1 MVLVVLILVL
11 EEKVTAPSPPVPVLG
26 AVEPE
31 RAPILTAVAEL
42 PPEKAPILI
51 PVVVFPVARER
62 LAPIKSWPLALTLVD
77 KSRFRPVAPV
87 LV

>member
-1 MVLVVLILVL
+1 MVLAVLMLVL
-11 EEKVTAPSPPVPVLG
+11 AEKVTAPSLPVPVLG

-31 RAPILTAVAEL
+31 RAPIFTAVAEV
-42 PPEKAPILI
+42 PPDRAPILM
-51 PVVVFPVARER
+51 PVVVLPVAKAR